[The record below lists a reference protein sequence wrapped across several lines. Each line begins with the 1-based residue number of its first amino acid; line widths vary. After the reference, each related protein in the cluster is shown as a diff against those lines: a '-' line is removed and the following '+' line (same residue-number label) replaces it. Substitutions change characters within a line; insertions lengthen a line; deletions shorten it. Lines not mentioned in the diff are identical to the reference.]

1 MDDAGGTL
9 ARRAGCEDPI
19 EVSFHHC
26 FPLGMWTQTG
36 DMRHIQK
43 LGSALARLGIN
54 VARFD
59 IWAQEHRE
67 QIVHLFGYTHELS
80 AFARF
85 AKLAGKNVVVSPIA
99 YPNHALLRRAWGVVD
114 GFVPVQ
120 TSHRAMRQ
128 LFANSDIIL
137 PSCVAEAEA
146 LSVAFGVP
154 EQKMTVV
161 PHCVD
166 RELAH
171 ADPGPFRAVYGTDDF
186 ILEVGRISR
195 RKRQVEVMRA
205 LDGAGV
211 PLVFIGYPAPYESEY
226 FKAFE
231 REAAR
236 REWVTYLGVVSDELL
251 RSALASAK
259 VHVLPSVDENPG
271 LTSLE
276 AGMAGANVVAVGSRP
291 VVEHLGAEALYCR
304 PRSFRS
310 LRETI
315 LRAYAAPRDRR
326 LQARLL
332 SGFTW
337 ERAASQV
344 AAVYRHLANQGQE
357 QS

>member
-1 MDDAGGTL
+1 
-9 ARRAGCEDPI
+9 
-19 EVSFHHC
+19 
-26 FPLGMWTQTG
+26 
-36 DMRHIQK
+36 MRHIQ
-43 LGSALARLGIN
+43 RLGDALGHLGIH
-54 VARFD
+54 VSRFD

-67 QIVHLFGYTHELS
+67 EIVHLFGYTHELS

-85 AKLAGKNVVVSPIA
+85 AKLAGKAVVISPIA
-99 YPNHALLRRAWGVVD
+99 YPSHPFLRRGWGLVD

-128 LFANSDIIL
+128 LFAHADAIL

-146 LSVAFGVP
+146 LAVAFAVP
-154 EQKMTVV
+154 EQKMIVV

-166 RELAH
+166 RELAN
-171 ADPGPFRAVYGTDDF
+171 ADTGPFRAVFGTEEF
-186 ILEVGRISR
+186 VLEVGRISR
-195 RKRQVEVMRA
+195 RKRQIEVMRA
-205 LDGAGV
+205 LDGAGI
-211 PLVFIGYPAPYESEY
+211 PLVFIGYPAPYECEY
-226 FKAFE
+226 FKSFK
-231 REAAR
+231 REAAG

-271 LTSLE
+271 LSSLE

-291 VVEHLGAEALYCR
+291 VVEHLGGDALYCK
-304 PRSFRS
+304 PHSFRS

-315 LRAYAAPRDRR
+315 LRAYEAPRDRR

-344 AAVYRHLANQGQE
+344 AAVYKRLATQGQGM
-357 QS
+357 S